1 MPPLPADD
9 GAGVV
14 AFYEE
19 CRLDG
24 GLLHLAIADARSD
37 AYLGEAMVA
46 LGEHHVAELGCCL
59 VPEARGRGIATQ
71 MLRSLTDW
79 TFAELGLERMQVFVA
94 PENVAALELA
104 ERAGFRREGVL
115 RAYWDDG
122 DSRLDV
128 IILARLPGDS

>member
-9 GAGVV
+9 GAGIV

-24 GLLHLAIADARSD
+24 GLLHLVIADARSD
-37 AYLGEAMVA
+37 AYLGETMVS

-59 VPEARGRGIATQ
+59 VAEARGRGIATR
-71 MLRSLTDW
+71 MLRALTDW
-79 TFAELGLERMQVFVA
+79 AFAELDVQRMQVFVA

-104 ERAGFRREGVL
+104 ERAGFRREGIL
-115 RAYWDDG
+115 RAYWEDG
-122 DSRLDV
+122 NGRLNV
-128 IILARLPGDS
+128 IILARLPGDN